1 MVEILLDSLN
11 RLNQYKIDIDLVRIC
26 AAYNE
31 LSQNNEDITVSD
43 IAILLGLSKST
54 LHRKLKIMRMMNVF
68 DFQVSFAD
76 NRRIIVKPG
85 TEYHQFIKTI
95 DKYIHEKD

>member
-1 MVEILLDSLN
+1 
-11 RLNQYKIDIDLVRIC
+11 
-26 AAYNE
+26 
-31 LSQNNEDITVSD
+31 
-43 IAILLGLSKST
+43 
-54 LHRKLKIMRMMNVF
+54 MRMMNVF

-95 DKYIHEKD
+95 DKYINEKD